1 MPPAEPSPEPARPSP
16 LPLRTLPGR
25 PAIDTEEG
33 IKAGITTRIVIATT
47 AVFGQLWAL
56 SAGLDRY
63 LLGYTTEAWILAGFS
78 ILSFLVVLAVTLVRP
93 APRREEPRRGRAST
107 QTAGLY
113 QPRPA
118 GRDEPAAASSGWP
131 QTT

>member
-1 MPPAEPSPEPARPSP
+1 

-118 GRDEPAAASSGWP
+118 GGDEPTGDGSSGWP